1 MPHAYCVLAL
11 TEVEGECLIKL
22 RNPNGWG
29 GWKGD
34 WGRDSP
40 RWTYDLK
47 QELRTDDEDKGVFWM
62 AWADFLS
69 YFGELTICRL
79 LPERVEAR
87 QGGWLSS
94 IFNAGNALALEV
106 FAHTHLELTVH
117 QEAHITRGETSFA
130 TLLDLGLVVL
140 KEGRGPERSWSL
152 VAESERTLKPSGQL
166 EATLEQDDVTTQAAP
181 TAA

>member
-1 MPHAYCVLAL
+1 MAKDKA
-11 TEVEGECLIKL
+11 
-22 RNPNGWG
+22 
-29 GWKGD
+29 
-34 WGRDSP
+34 
-40 RWTYDLK
+40 
-47 QELRTDDEDKGVFWM
+47 DDEDKGVFWM

-166 EATLEQDDVTTQAAP
+166 EATLEQDDVTQHRQSARLRSAPARPLCLPGARLAAQGSVVLSERGP
-181 TAA
+181 SH